1 MADKAATSVVLD
13 ELAAVI
19 AERRGADPDA
29 SYTAAVLAGGVE
41 KAARKL
47 GEEALETVIAAL
59 SGSRGELTAESAD
72 LLYHLMILWAAAGVE
87 PSEVWA
93 ELARRRGVSGH
104 AEKAARGD
112 R

>member
-1 MADKAATSVVLD
+1 MADKAAASAVLD
-13 ELAAVI
+13 EIAAVI
-19 AERRGADPDA
+19 AERKGADPDA

-47 GEEALETVIAAL
+47 GEEAFETVIAAL
-59 SGSRGELTAESAD
+59 SGSPGELAAESAD
-72 LLYHLMILWAAAGVE
+72 LLYHLMVLWAAAGVE
-87 PSEVWA
+87 PADVWA
-93 ELARRRGVSGH
+93 ELTHRRGTSGH